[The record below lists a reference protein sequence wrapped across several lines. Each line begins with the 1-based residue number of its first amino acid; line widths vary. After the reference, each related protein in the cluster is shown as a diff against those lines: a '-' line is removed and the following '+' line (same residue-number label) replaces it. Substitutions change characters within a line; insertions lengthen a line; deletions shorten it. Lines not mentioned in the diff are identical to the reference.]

1 MSLIKKILL
10 YPIRSIQLFY
20 WLFFKPSSVP
30 DFKLIDLKWHDL
42 LNKDTEFL
50 ILQSYAVLAVFGGLV
65 GYLLV
70 LAFNF
75 NPSAD
80 IVLSSIGA
88 LGFALV
94 LGIAVGI
101 TCSAA
106 LGAAS
111 TGLFAIA
118 GFFLFAE
125 PYDIALGSMLALCFV
140 VGMVGHL
147 VTCNFSQAMELSW
160 SNRVG
165 TVILSLL
172 LSIVFSVVLIL
183 IAISLQSLF
192 DVFYEQNSLKST
204 RLTLITIALFSLL
217 LLFIKSIHNKF
228 VLTYISSIMLLGMI
242 AFFSTSQEFDKLSI
256 GILNA
261 VMISTF
267 LLLPTLIIGWLV
279 PKQSNTPHI
288 IIMLGI
294 ATGVLVAALC
304 WSTIAALINAETGQ
318 EWHYILSGLGAA
330 LVSFFLLRILLVL
343 PFSVAWNSLIYFIAS
358 YRLANHQSFNIKLH
372 SIFWDDFY
380 YQIDKAGLKE
390 YFKLFVAEQSEGLRA
405 SIKEIETRLAN
416 ETKITKEIRYLIDT
430 VKLEKVDSLNDIAN
444 AHQQLAGLLAESP
457 WLQHFNKASVE
468 VSEALQKPHA
478 YDQIELLEITLLDL
492 SETLEIL
499 KNQPAAADIS
509 LIPAYEKW
517 YKIIS
522 NYQQS
527 LTKFVKAEALIKSP
541 YVVGQPVDNSSG
553 SAAFVGRASLIEE
566 IKRTLKQGQSI
577 FIHGYPR
584 IGKTSLLKNLAT
596 VLPEHFI
603 CVQLDFQNIV
613 PIAKNTDALF
623 FQIARRISK
632 ALTKKDIIPPEIPEF
647 ADGKGNAEFA
657 TWLDAVKALL
667 KPKMLVLMFD
677 EFTKLKLAIEQNKAD
692 YDEAILTAM
701 TSWIQPKSHLQI
713 ILVGHVARHMQES
726 PTLANKLVF
735 KQLSYLEETAAQT
748 LIRQPTLD
756 FLLRYTDEAVQ
767 KIIAITQS
775 HPAYIQLL
783 CRDIINE
790 IKNTQ
795 AIAFRLLVTLKDV
808 EQAIPH
814 ALEKGGNILGTVRNQ
829 LSDLEMTLIKSIARQ
844 GKYACA
850 AKSQLTEQYPDSLES
865 MTTKLINLGLL
876 KYVSG
881 DDTTEE
887 GYQFQVELTRAW
899 YALES

>member
-1 MSLIKKILL
+1 M
-10 YPIRSIQLFY
+10 
-20 WLFFKPSSVP
+20 P
-30 DFKLIDLKWHDL
+30 DFKLIDLSWHDVL
-42 LNKDTEFL
+42 HKETTFF
-50 ILQSYAVLAVFGGLV
+50 ILQSYAVLAVLGTLV
-65 GYLLV
+65 GHLLV

-75 NPSAD
+75 NSSVD

-88 LGFALV
+88 LGFSLV
-94 LGIAVGI
+94 LGIALGI

-106 LGAAS
+106 LGAVS

-125 PYDIALGSMLALCFV
+125 PNDMAFGSMLALCFV
-140 VGMVGHL
+140 IGMVGHL

-172 LSIVFSVVLIL
+172 LSIVFSAVLIL

-192 DVFYEQNSLKST
+192 DMFYVQDFLKST
-204 RLTLITIALFSLL
+204 RLALIAIALLCLL
-217 LLFIKSIHNKF
+217 LLFVKSIHNKF
-228 VLTYISSIMLLGMI
+228 VLAYISSIMLLGVI
-242 AFFSTSQEFDKLSI
+242 AFFYTSQEFDKLSI

-267 LLLPTLIIGWLV
+267 LLLPTLIIGWLI

-304 WSTIAALINAETGQ
+304 WSTISALINAQAGQ

-343 PFSVAWNSLIYFIAS
+343 PFSVAWNSLMYFIAS

-416 ETKITKEIRYLIDT
+416 QTKVTKEIRYLIDA
-430 VKLEKVDSLNDIAN
+430 VKLERVNSLNEIADT
-444 AHQQLAGLLAESP
+444 HQQLAGLLTESP

-468 VSEALQKPHA
+468 IFEALQKPHV

-492 SETLEIL
+492 SEILEVL
-499 KNQPAAADIS
+499 KNQPAASEIS
-509 LIPAYEKW
+509 LIPAYEQW
-517 YKIIS
+517 YNLIL
-522 NYQQS
+522 NYQES
-527 LTKFVKAEALIKSP
+527 LAKFVKAEALIKSP

-566 IKRTLKQGQSI
+566 IKQTLKQGHSL

-584 IGKTSLLKNLAT
+584 IGKTSLLKNLAA
-596 VLPEHFI
+596 VLPERFI

-613 PIAKNTDALF
+613 STAENTDTLF

-632 ALTKKDIIPPEIPEF
+632 ELKKEDIILPEIPEF
-647 ADGKGNAEFA
+647 AEGKGSIEFA

-667 KPKMLVLMFD
+667 KPKILVLMFD

-692 YDEAILTAM
+692 YNEAILTAM
-701 TSWIQPKSHLQI
+701 AGWIQPKSHLQI
-713 ILVGHVARHMQES
+713 ILVGHVARHMQEA
-726 PTLANKLVF
+726 PTLANQLVF

-748 LIRQPTLD
+748 LIKQPTLD

-767 KIIAITQS
+767 KIITVTRG

-790 IKNTQ
+790 VKNTQ
-795 AIAFRLLVTLKDV
+795 PITSRLLVTLKDV
-808 EQAIPH
+808 EQTIPH
-814 ALEKGGNILGTVRNQ
+814 ALENGGNILGTVRNQ

-844 GKYACA
+844 GEYACV

-865 MTTKLINLGLL
+865 MMTKLINLGLL

-899 YALES
+899 YALESE